1 MRKLITITVA
11 MLIGI
16 GVFAAVTTYQPNQL
30 TSNTTNSSHYQNSTF
45 HFTHE

>member
-1 MRKLITITVA
+1 MKKLITIVVA

-16 GVFAAVTTYQPNQL
+16 GVFASVTTYQPNQL
-30 TSNTTNSSHYQNSTF
+30 TQNSSSYQNSTF